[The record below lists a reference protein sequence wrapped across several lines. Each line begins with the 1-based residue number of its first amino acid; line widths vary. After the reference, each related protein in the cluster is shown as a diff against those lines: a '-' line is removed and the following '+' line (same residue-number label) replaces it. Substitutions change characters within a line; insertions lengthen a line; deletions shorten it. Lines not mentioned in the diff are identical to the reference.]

1 MGPRI
6 LQTERINYNVLCRVV
21 NRRRQLLVSTVGK
34 ALILHILHLW
44 LSIVLTPISIPSRRG
59 GGISNKFL
67 LSGLFSNLYT
77 STPSNNIVNADS
89 TMS

>member
-1 MGPRI
+1 M
-6 LQTERINYNVLCRVV
+6 LATTL
-21 NRRRQLLVSTVGK
+21 GK

-44 LSIVLTPISIPSRRG
+44 LSIVLTPISILSEG
-59 GGISNKFL
+59 GGEGGGGRYFNKFL
-67 LSGLFSNLYT
+67 LSGLFSNLYN